1 MRRLVSFIVLSVS
14 LPFAVLAAPFNP
26 AAATNEIGLNLFQK
40 LGVSAPAE
48 NLIISPYSIE
58 SALVLAFAGADGDT
72 RAEMARTLHL
82 PSDPSADADIAAG
95 FRTLRQDLGAMVAAA
110 DKEAKARP
118 VRDDTDAP
126 ENGQPIGEKRK
137 AEGIQWEAANRLFAQ
152 RDYAFRADYLAL
164 MRDSYAAPLEPLDFR
179 HAAERARDTINRW
192 VSDQT
197 QNHIRNLVPAGG
209 VTGDTRLVLVNALYL
224 KARWNNPFQHEAT
237 RPLPFHLSSSAAV
250 DVPTMEREARMP
262 YEHENGLTVVGLD
275 YIGRQLQCLILL
287 PDQGVS
293 PDAAAARITQQDLE
307 RWAKLGN
314 HAGPRVQLHLPKLK
328 SHGRTLPLGDA
339 LRALGMTTAFDQPPH
354 SANFDRIAPRK
365 PDEYLYI
372 SEVFHQ
378 TFVALD
384 EAGTEASAA
393 TAVSMWLA
401 AGYDS
406 NKPIEVRVDR
416 PFLFAIQH
424 RPSGA
429 LLFFGRIADPR

>member
-1 MRRLVSFIVLSVS
+1 
-14 LPFAVLAAPFNP
+14 
-26 AAATNEIGLNLFQK
+26 
-40 LGVSAPAE
+40 
-48 NLIISPYSIE
+48 
-58 SALVLAFAGADGDT
+58 
-72 RAEMARTLHL
+72 
-82 PSDPSADADIAAG
+82 
-95 FRTLRQDLGAMVAAA
+95 
-110 DKEAKARP
+110 
-118 VRDDTDAP
+118 
-126 ENGQPIGEKRK
+126 
-137 AEGIQWEAANRLFAQ
+137 
-152 RDYAFRADYLAL
+152 
-164 MRDSYAAPLEPLDFR
+164 
-179 HAAERARDTINRW
+179 
-192 VSDQT
+192 
-197 QNHIRNLVPAGG
+197 
-209 VTGDTRLVLVNALYL
+209 
-224 KARWNNPFQHEAT
+224 
-237 RPLPFHLSSSAAV
+237 
-250 DVPTMEREARMP
+250 MP